1 MERGGAGGPM
11 ASDKCIFFYE
21 PGGREPPSV
30 IRRFAERNGHAL
42 RVLGSEMEVR
52 QLSQRMNPRCLV
64 LAMSHADQETA
75 FEACRML
82 KRDTFAAVI
91 PVALLLPTADAR
103 MAAGALRA
111 GADEV
116 VVETETEGE
125 RDLRLDLLLRR
136 ADRDLSVHPTTRL
149 PGTVQIERDLQRRLD
164 SGRPFAACYADLDH
178 FKEFNDRY
186 GYQDGDRVIFILS
199 RILKDLVRA
208 LAPGGFVGHIGGDD
222 FLFTLWL
229 EDMERVCDEVIALF
243 DELIVYQYD
252 REDQRAGYFLGE
264 DRRGAVHRIP
274 LMTLSIGVVTNQKVR
289 FSHTAEV
296 SERAAEMKGYAKTIP
311 GSVFVVDRRGAAP
324 PVIEGSLRSRQG
336 HGLLSSS

>member
-1 MERGGAGGPM
+1 M
-11 ASDKCIFFYE
+11 ASDESIFFYN
-21 PGGREPPSV
+21 PGEGGPSRMVRE
-30 IRRFAERNGHAL
+30 FAHRNGFPL
-42 RVLGSEMEVR
+42 RELSCETEVH
-52 QLSQRMNPRCLV
+52 QLSQRTHPPCLV
-64 LAMSHADQETA
+64 LAFSDGMEEAA
-75 FEACRML
+75 FGVCRSL
-82 KRDTFAAVI
+82 KRDAFASVI
-91 PVALLLPTADAR
+91 PVALLLPDSNPELAAR
-103 MAAGALRA
+103 ALRS

-116 VVETETEGE
+116 VVETERDSE

-186 GYQDGDRVIFILS
+186 GYAHGDRVIFILS
-199 RILKDLVRA
+199 RILRDLVRA

-229 EDMERVCDEVIALF
+229 DDLERVCDEIIDVF
-243 DELIVYQYD
+243 DELIVYQYGEED
-252 REDQRAGYFLGE
+252 RHAGYFLGR
-264 DRRGAVHRIP
+264 DRRGAVYRIP
-274 LMTLSIGVVTNQKVR
+274 LMTLSIGVVTNQRVD

-311 GSVFVVDRRGAAP
+311 GSLYVVDRRGSGASVTEGAGRTGLTSAAP
-324 PVIEGSLRSRQG
+324 GT
-336 HGLLSSS
+336 